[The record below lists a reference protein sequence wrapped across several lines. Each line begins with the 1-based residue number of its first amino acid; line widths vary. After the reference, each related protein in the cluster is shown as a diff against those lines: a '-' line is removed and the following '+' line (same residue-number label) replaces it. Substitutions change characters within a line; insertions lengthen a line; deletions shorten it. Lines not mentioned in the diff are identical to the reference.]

1 VTRDRVLWSWGE
13 GYYGQLWLGDIKPR
27 QRWPERLGKEMF
39 MGSPGLMVACGLSH
53 MLVLT
58 NVGHVWSC
66 DEGEKHL
73 IESERFRD
81 R

>member
-1 VTRDRVLWSWGE
+1 
-13 GYYGQLWLGDIKPR
+13 
-27 QRWPERLGKEMF
+27 